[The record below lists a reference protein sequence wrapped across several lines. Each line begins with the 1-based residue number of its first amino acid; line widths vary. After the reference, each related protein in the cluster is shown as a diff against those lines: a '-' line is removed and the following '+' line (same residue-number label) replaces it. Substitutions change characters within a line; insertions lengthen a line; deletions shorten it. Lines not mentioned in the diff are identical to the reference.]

1 MIEPSTLLLAVGCGD
16 PSVSCGD
23 TAWFLTSAA
32 LVLIMT
38 PALGFFYGGFV
49 GRKNALATIGQSFV
63 VLCLISVQWVLYG
76 YSLAF
81 GPDWGGHGLIGTLEW
96 AGLSGVGYA
105 PNPAYGATVPHLAYM
120 IFQAMFAIIT
130 PALITGSFVG
140 RLKFSS
146 FIVFTLAW
154 ATFVYDPIAH
164 WVWGAVGAGGWL
176 HNLGVL
182 DFAGGSVIHINSGI
196 AALTAAFVIGPRL
209 GYKRTQG
216 EAHDTTYIVLGA
228 AFLWFGWFGFNA
240 GSAVIAGT
248 LATSAFV
255 VTNTA
260 TAIAALSWMGMS
272 WIFTGKPSIVG
283 AASGAVAGLVA
294 ITPASGFVNVGGALV
309 IGAAAGVLCF
319 LAARYRGRTRVDDS
333 LDVWAVHGVGGTVGA
348 FGTGLF
354 ATVLVNPGAAN
365 GLLYGNPAQLGIQL
379 IDIGAVWGYSFLATG
394 LILLAIKKTIGL
406 RVSAKQEEEG
416 LDATQHGEKAYSEE
430 VQSRLTT
437 QTSAK
442 LELVVKDSDRE
453 IIVEMIRKR
462 QTLQVDLSTG
472 AITTTEKEQKD
483 RDAEED

>member
-1 MIEPSTLLLAVGCGD
+1 
-16 PSVSCGD
+16 
-23 TAWFLTSAA
+23 
-32 LVLIMT
+32 
-38 PALGFFYGGFV
+38 
-49 GRKNALATIGQSFV
+49 
-63 VLCLISVQWVLYG
+63 
-76 YSLAF
+76 
-81 GPDWGGHGLIGTLEW
+81 
-96 AGLSGVGYA
+96 
-105 PNPAYGATVPHLAYM
+105 
-120 IFQAMFAIIT
+120 
-130 PALITGSFVG
+130 
-140 RLKFSS
+140 
-146 FIVFTLAW
+146 
-154 ATFVYDPIAH
+154 
-164 WVWGAVGAGGWL
+164 GAGGWL

-248 LATSAFV
+248 LATS
-255 VTNTA
+255 
-260 TAIAALSWMGMS
+260 
-272 WIFTGKPSIVG
+272 
-283 AASGAVAGLVA
+283 
-294 ITPASGFVNVGGALV
+294 
-309 IGAAAGVLCF
+309 
-319 LAARYRGRTRVDDS
+319 
-333 LDVWAVHGVGGTVGA
+333 A

-453 IIVEMIRKR
+453 IIAEMIRKR

-472 AITTTEKEQKD
+472 VITTTEKEQKD
-483 RDAEED
+483 